1 MPKSVPRKAAAH
13 PKSRP
18 AVVHPDAP
26 VTFRPLTPSRWKDFE
41 ALFGPRGACAG
52 CWCMYWKLT
61 RPQWT
66 KGQGAGNRRAMKRV
80 VGAGDS
86 PGMLA
91 YVGGRPAAWC
101 ALGLRESYSTL
112 ERSRILKP
120 VDRRPVWSVTCFF
133 VAREFRGRGLTSML
147 LEAAAAHARTRG
159 ARILEGYPV
168 EPRKGRMADVF
179 AYTGLASSYLKA

>member
-1 MPKSVPRKAAAH
+1 
-13 PKSRP
+13 
-18 AVVHPDAP
+18 
-26 VTFRPLTPSRWKDFE
+26 
-41 ALFGPRGACAG
+41 
-52 CWCMYWKLT
+52 
-61 RPQWT
+61 
-66 KGQGAGNRRAMKRV
+66 MKRV

-179 AYTGLASSYLKA
+179 AYTGLASSYLKAGFTEVLRRSDARPIMRLELRGSPSDSSPAPER